1 MNVEYLN
8 EVMEDVRNKVLK
20 HFAKEAIENLK
31 NGKKKEPSKI
41 TGSLAI
47 DIMRG
52 YNQITYVDNEIDYAL
67 TCKSKEIDD
76 DEFHCYMFT
85 RNCTNHYL
93 MDIKDKL
100 NGDIKKSLMI
110 VDMPYNTYRT
120 SKEALKNAKQI
131 MRKN

>member
-1 MNVEYLN
+1 
-8 EVMEDVRNKVLK
+8 
-20 HFAKEAIENLK
+20 
-31 NGKKKEPSKI
+31 
-41 TGSLAI
+41 
-47 DIMRG
+47 MRG

-100 NGDIKKSLMI
+100 NGDIKTLNICSHYALLTHFEKKIIKLFSLGRKS
-110 VDMPYNTYRT
+110 N
-120 SKEALKNAKQI
+120 N
-131 MRKN
+131 